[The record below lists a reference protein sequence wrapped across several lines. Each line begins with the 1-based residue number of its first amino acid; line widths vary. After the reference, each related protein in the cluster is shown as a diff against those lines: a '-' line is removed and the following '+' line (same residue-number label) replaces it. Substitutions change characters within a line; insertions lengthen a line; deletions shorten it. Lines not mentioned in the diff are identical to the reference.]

1 MKVFKKMVYLS
12 QVYKRV
18 YYKQI
23 KMNFLGRYRMVL
35 GLFGWLI
42 PTVMAAQEWDDKIII
57 TQNNDDYTFAID
69 DGKPVVKNEKRVVFQ
84 SNSASTVYPEMVA
97 LYGEFIKL
105 EDVSGSGEKIY
116 KNITPENVFY
126 DDTKGCILR
135 SEIRKKGKTSKGSY
149 ERIFKDT
156 KYFTRVYL
164 LENYFVRSKTVTITI
179 PKTLSGYHIQE
190 MNFKGFPIE
199 STHETTKD
207 GEVYRYTV
215 TDAKRMKEDDR
226 MPPFANVY
234 PYLLIKGSFAD
245 VNALYAWSKAMAD
258 VDVNVP
264 NMKDVLAE
272 INVQSKTDVDRIS
285 NTFHW
290 VQDHVRYVAF
300 EAGLSGHR
308 PDTPKE
314 VLRKRYGDCKGMA
327 LLLKTLLK
335 AQGFDAR
342 LTDIG
347 TTEIP
352 YRMSDVPTLAAANHA
367 ICTLF
372 FKGKTYYLDA
382 TCNYIPY
389 DYVPQHIQ
397 GSQAMI
403 ENGVKPLLQIVP
415 RSKPDT
421 SIDSLNYVFEI
432 KGNALTGK
440 AQYHLRGDM
449 KEWFMT
455 SLASASQKDHGD
467 YLGNNLNADNHRLK
481 IFNVKW
487 QDNNAQHTW
496 ACFVGDVVNE
506 AALQRD
512 GNDLYVDLNPHNYL
526 FAGRIDTAQR
536 VHDYYFPVRCNVVRQ
551 ASLVIPAG
559 YVVDYLPPSATFT
572 TPEGTLTCQFT
583 KKGNTIVY
591 HQKLQISKRRM
602 ALANIVKWNE
612 AMRKWKDAC
621 NEQIVLKRRG

>member
-1 MKVFKKMVYLS
+1 M
-12 QVYKRV
+12 
-18 YYKQI
+18 
-23 KMNFLGRYRMVL
+23 
-35 GLFGWLI
+35 
-42 PTVMAAQEWDDKIII
+42 
-57 TQNNDDYTFAID
+57 
-69 DGKPVVKNEKRVVFQ
+69 
-84 SNSASTVYPEMVA
+84 
-97 LYGEFIKL
+97 
-105 EDVSGSGEKIY
+105 
-116 KNITPENVFY
+116 
-126 DDTKGCILR
+126 
-135 SEIRKKGKTSKGSY
+135 
-149 ERIFKDT
+149 
-156 KYFTRVYL
+156 
-164 LENYFVRSKTVTITI
+164 TITI
-179 PKTLSGYHIQE
+179 PKTLSGYRIQE

-215 TDAKRMKEDDR
+215 RDAKRMKEDDR

-234 PYLLIKGSFAD
+234 PYLLIKGSFVD

-272 INVQSKTDVDRIS
+272 INAQSKTDVDRIS

-290 VQDHVRYVAF
+290 VQDHIRYVAF

-403 ENGVKPLLQIVP
+403 ENGAKPLLQIVP

-440 AQYHLRGDM
+440 AQYYLRGDM

-467 YLGNNLNADNHRLK
+467 YLGNNLNADNHRMK